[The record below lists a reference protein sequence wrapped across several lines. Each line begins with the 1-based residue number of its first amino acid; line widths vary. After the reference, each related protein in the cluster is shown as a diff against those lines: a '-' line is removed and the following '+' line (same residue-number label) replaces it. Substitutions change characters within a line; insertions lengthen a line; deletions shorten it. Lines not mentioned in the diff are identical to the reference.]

1 MMEGALYGIEA
12 TVSAFVS
19 LASFVL
25 LVLAI
30 SGVFFGYM
38 AEEEKSGRR
47 LYWAEW
53 PLPDTREATPENVVS
68 LRAAA

>member
-1 MMEGALYGIEA
+1 MEGVIYGIDA
-12 TVSAFVS
+12 TVSGFVS

-25 LVLAI
+25 LVFAVAGI
-30 SGVFFGYM
+30 CFGYM

-53 PLPDTREATPENVVS
+53 PLPETEKALPANVIR

>member
-1 MMEGALYGIEA
+1 MEGAIYEIGA
-12 TVSAFVS
+12 TVSGFVS

-25 LVLAI
+25 LVLAV
-30 SGVFFGYM
+30 SGIFFGYM

-53 PLPDTREATPENVVS
+53 PLPETEEALPENVVRI
-68 LRAAA
+68 RAAA

>member
-1 MMEGALYGIEA
+1 MEGAIYGIETA
-12 TVSAFVS
+12 VSAFVS
-19 LASFVL
+19 LSAFVL
-25 LVLAI
+25 LVLSVAGI
-30 SGVFFGYM
+30 CFGYM

-53 PLPDTREATPENVVS
+53 PLPETERALPANVVR